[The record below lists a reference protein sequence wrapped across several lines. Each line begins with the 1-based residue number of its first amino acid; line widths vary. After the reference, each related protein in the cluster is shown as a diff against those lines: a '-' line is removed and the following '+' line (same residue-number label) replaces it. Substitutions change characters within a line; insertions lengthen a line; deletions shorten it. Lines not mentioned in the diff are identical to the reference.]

1 MVIFNVWFCYLK
13 SVFLLKINS
22 FPCTCS
28 CSILC
33 IYYNF
38 LYFRIFFDIRNEKSY
53 IFFSIASGFEK
64 KLRAQNTIQIRT
76 WFTFGPQIIY

>member
-13 SVFLLKINS
+13 FVFLLKINS

-33 IYYNF
+33 IYCNF
-38 LYFRIFFDIRNEKSY
+38 LYFRIFFNIQNVKSY
-53 IFFSIASGFEK
+53 IFLFIACGFDK
-64 KLRAQNTIQIRT
+64 KLRAQNTIQI
-76 WFTFGPQIIY
+76 